1 MYLII
6 ENTQKTFPFPEQKT
20 LLVGNDFDCD
30 VQINHPKIW
39 GRHFAIT
46 EHSYGCV
53 LEVFDEPVK
62 VNGQVVKEKSMLDAG
77 DQIEIDELTFLLV
90 DDQYIPKDSNVN
102 HTNVNIEQDKS
113 ISSVF
118 GLRNFS
124 QPQAGQFIIDN
135 YHHQDG
141 WHVFRQDNE
150 LHFIDNKNKTLL
162 NGLKIAQAKLS
173 NGDVI
178 VNKNYKFKVELP
190 GTSGF
195 SKFSPSHPRNVQL
208 SESFGQPETKQS
220 KDSPATTNFFKNNL
234 WWLTILV
241 GLVILLLV
249 VMNNPNF

>member
-6 ENTQKTFPFPEQKT
+6 ENTQKTFPFPEHKT

-53 LEVFDEPVK
+53 LDVFDEPVR
-62 VNGQVVKEKSMLDAG
+62 VNGLLIKEQSMLDAG
-77 DQIEIDELTFLLV
+77 DLIIVDDMKFLLV

-102 HTNVNIEQDKS
+102 HTNVSIDQDKS

-124 QPQAGQFIIDN
+124 PLESGQFIIDN

-178 VNKNYKFKVELP
+178 INSNYKFKVELP

-208 SESFGQPETKQS
+208 SESFGQPEKTKDKDSQS
-220 KDSPATTNFFKNNL
+220 KNNFVKNNL

-241 GLVILLLV
+241 GLIILVLV
-249 VMNNPNF
+249 AMNNPGS